1 MVVLDISIVNVALPS
16 IQTSLHLS
24 ANSLAWVINAYTL
37 TFAGFLLFGGRA
49 ADLFGRKRVFL
60 IGLTIFTAASL
71 VGGFAQNG
79 AELIGARALQG
90 LGGAI
95 LAPTT
100 LTLLVITFT
109 EPKAQSRAL
118 GVWSATAAS
127 GGAFGSLLGGVLT
140 DFFSWRWVLFVNVP
154 IGILLFIGA
163 LYVLRESKGALHG
176 FSSLD
181 VPGTLTVTLG
191 LTVLVYAIVNTDTH
205 SWGSGQTLIT
215 LLIAAVLL
223 ATFVL
228 IEAKSSQPLVPL
240 RIFKLRALS
249 AANVCAMFVG
259 GSLFSMFYFTSLY
272 EQHVLG
278 YSPLKA
284 GFTFLPGSLA
294 IILGTLF
301 SARSL
306 AKLGARVLLIV
317 GLLIAACGTAL
328 LSRITADGTYWQH
341 VLPGMMLVS
350 LGIGMAFVPLTVS
363 ATTGVPSDDAGLAS
377 GLINSSRQMGAAIGL
392 AALVTIATTTTLAY
406 AHGHAGSFG
415 SPATLIAQSLT
426 SGYSRAFLITII
438 FPLCGAL
445 AALLIPPDTGRAVQR
460 DLQERTD
467 EALAFEV

>member
-1 MVVLDISIVNVALPS
+1 MVVLDITIVNVALPS

-60 IGLTIFTAASL
+60 IGLTMFTAASL

-79 AELIGARALQG
+79 AQLIGARALQG

-100 LTLLVITFT
+100 LTLLVITFR
-109 EPKAQSRAL
+109 EPKARSRAL
-118 GVWSATAAS
+118 GFWSATAAS
-127 GGAFGSLLGGVLT
+127 GGAFGSLLGGILT
-140 DFFSWRWVLFVNVP
+140 NYFTWRWVLFVNVP

-163 LYVLRESKGALHG
+163 VYVLRESKGAIHG

-191 LTVLVYAIVNTDTH
+191 LTALVYAIVNTDTH
-205 SWGSGQTLIT
+205 PWGSGQTLST
-215 LLIAAVLL
+215 LLIALVLL
-223 ATFVL
+223 VAFVV
-228 IEAKSSQPLVPL
+228 IEARSSQPLVPL
-240 RIFKLRALS
+240 RIFKLKALS
-249 AANVCAMFVG
+249 AANVIAMFLG
-259 GSLFSMFYFTSLY
+259 GSMFSLFYFSSLY

-294 IILGTLF
+294 IITGTIF
-301 SARSL
+301 STRML
-306 AKLGARVLLIV
+306 AKVGARTLLV
-317 GLLIAACGTAL
+317 SGMLIAACGMTL
-328 LSRITADGTYWQH
+328 MSRIPADGTYWQH
-341 VLPGMMLVS
+341 VLPGMLLVS
-350 LGIGMAFVPLTVS
+350 LGIGMSFVPLTIA
-363 ATTGVPSDDAGLAS
+363 ATAGVPSDDAGLAS
-377 GLINSSRQMGAAIGL
+377 GLINSSRQIGAAVGL
-392 AALVTIATTTTLAY
+392 AALVTIATTATLAY
-406 AHGHAGSFG
+406 ARGHVGSAGGAS
-415 SPATLIAQSLT
+415 SLVAESLT
-426 SGYSRAFLITII
+426 SGYARAFLITVL

-445 AALLIPPDTGRAVQR
+445 AALMIPRSTGRAVQR
-460 DLQERTD
+460 DLEERTE